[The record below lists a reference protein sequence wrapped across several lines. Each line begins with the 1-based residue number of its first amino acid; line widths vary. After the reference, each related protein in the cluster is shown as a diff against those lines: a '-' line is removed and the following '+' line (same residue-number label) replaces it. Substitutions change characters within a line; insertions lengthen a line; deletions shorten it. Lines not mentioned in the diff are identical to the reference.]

1 MKVLYIAN
9 DDHFSHSL
17 QSFIENKGISFEH
30 KRLDHTP
37 ILTGSLND
45 SQLIIFE
52 CSEELLNMELMIK
65 QMLSTSINPI
75 SIIII
80 SDQIDFLAKTH
91 LYDLGIMTVMRKT
104 GFSFG
109 RLNKYLDTI
118 SQEIETIKT
127 LSELNIAVIDDSRFS
142 LEIIKAFFLKYN
154 ITKVAYYQNAA
165 DFMNQNFMYDL
176 YLVDLVMPD
185 YDGEDIIYNIR
196 EYNHNAIVILITT
209 YGEGKAISH
218 CLAIGADDFILK
230 PLDFKLFMLRIHTC
244 LTHYRITQ
252 DNNKKAEKLYEL
264 ATRDALTGVY
274 NRSFYIES
282 FNKKAQ
288 ESLRN
293 NRPFSLILL
302 DLDYFKQIN
311 DEYGHLMGDEVL
323 KSVSKLLK
331 SHLRETDLICRW
343 GGEEFSILLLDTDL
357 KSASFVAEKL
367 RTQIELLRV
376 ESNIN
381 LTSSFGVTQWREDDT
396 EESVFKRVDNSLY
409 LAKLTGR
416 NKVVTDEELY
426 INASGLPINIE
437 WGPFFRSGHPKI
449 DDEHFALIRLSNEI
463 IVNCFR
469 PGTEE
474 ETLKQFDKLMVH
486 IVAHFDSEEEILAQ
500 HHYSQLEEHKQ
511 IHRELVTKAKTIENE
526 LHNQSISVLTVA
538 KYLIQDVVVGHI
550 IKSDFDFFSLF
561 QN

>member
-9 DDHFSHSL
+9 DDNFSANL
-17 QSFIENKGISFEH
+17 RKFIENKGIAFEH
-30 KRLDHTP
+30 KRLDQTS
-37 ILTGSLND
+37 LRSESLND
-45 SQLIIFE
+45 SQLIIFD
-52 CSEELLNMELMIK
+52 CSEDILNIELMIK
-65 QMLSTSINPI
+65 QMLSSTISPI

-104 GFSFG
+104 GFSYG

-142 LEIIKAFFLKYN
+142 LEIIKAFFLKHN
-154 ITKVAYYQNAA
+154 ITKVDYYQKATE
-165 DFMNQNFMYDL
+165 FMDQEFMYDL

-185 YDGEDIIYNIR
+185 YDGEDVIYNIR
-196 EYNHNAIVILITT
+196 EYNHNAIVILVTT

-252 DNNKKAEKLYEL
+252 DNFKKTEKLYEL
-264 ATRDALTGVY
+264 ATRDGLTGVY
-274 NRSFYIES
+274 NRAFYIES
-282 FNKKAQ
+282 FNKKVH

-311 DEYGHLMGDEVL
+311 DEYGHLTGDEVL
-323 KSVSKLLK
+323 KSIAILLK
-331 SHLRETDLICRW
+331 SQLRESDLICRW

-357 KSASFVAEKL
+357 KSASYVAEKL

-376 ESNIN
+376 DGIVK

-437 WGPFFRSGHPKI
+437 WGPFFRSGNPEI

-474 ETLKQFDKLMVH
+474 ETLKQFDKLMSH
-486 IVAHFDSEEEILAQ
+486 IVTHFDNEEVILEKY
-500 HHYSQLEEHKQ
+500 HYSQLEEHKQ
-511 IHRELVTKAKTIENE
+511 IHRELVTKAKTIEKG
-526 LHNQSISVLTVA
+526 LHDHSITVLTVA

-550 IKSDFDFFSLF
+550 IKSDFDFFNLF